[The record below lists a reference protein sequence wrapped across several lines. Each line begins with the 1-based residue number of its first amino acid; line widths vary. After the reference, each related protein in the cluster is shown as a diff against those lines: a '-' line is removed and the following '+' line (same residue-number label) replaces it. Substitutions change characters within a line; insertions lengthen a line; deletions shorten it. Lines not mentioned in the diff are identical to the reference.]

1 MVYILLFICYYLY
14 IVLHIPLMLQ
24 SFLDA
29 DQDRKNIIFANLG
42 GPAEPWEG
50 TSLGGTAGAGTDP
63 ANPPLDVDLG
73 MAMERGS
80 EGKICWEPSQIP
92 PS

>member
-1 MVYILLFICYYLY
+1 MLHSSQQREIWVCLSIPDWHKQMGGRSQQAVKRKWFIDYYLY

-29 DQDRKNIIFANLG
+29 DQDRKNIFASLG

-50 TSLGGTAGAGTDP
+50 LGQGQTLQT
-63 ANPPLDVDLG
+63 PLWTW
-73 MAMERGS
+73 
-80 EGKICWEPSQIP
+80 I
-92 PS
+92 